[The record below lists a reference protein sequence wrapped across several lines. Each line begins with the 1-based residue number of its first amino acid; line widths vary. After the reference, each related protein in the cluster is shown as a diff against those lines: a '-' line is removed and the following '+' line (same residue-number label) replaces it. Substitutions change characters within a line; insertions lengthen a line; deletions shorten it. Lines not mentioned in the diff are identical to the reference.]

1 MCREILSSDNEN
13 LEGDLSIITTY
24 GQPPMRASCVRMCVC
39 LVCVCCWAF
48 SVRKVL
54 ILTPLQKLGATAFK
68 HRPHQIKLHAPLSL
82 TLPFRSLYSV
92 TWCFETNHV
101 GVCVSTTSFL
111 ELLRFEITFRQHCG
125 IEMMWPTS
133 RINITTETIQQLN
146 YSSRKF
152 WFKFSGDSANCVILC
167 GGDCDR
173 VRRIRERMKQKW

>member
-39 LVCVCCWAF
+39 LVCVLLGIF
-48 SVRKVL
+48 GEKVL

-92 TWCFETNHV
+92 T
-101 GVCVSTTSFL
+101 
-111 ELLRFEITFRQHCG
+111 
-125 IEMMWPTS
+125 
-133 RINITTETIQQLN
+133 
-146 YSSRKF
+146 
-152 WFKFSGDSANCVILC
+152 
-167 GGDCDR
+167 
-173 VRRIRERMKQKW
+173 